1 MLINFF
7 QANYGV
13 SLVSTDIRQR
23 PGETEKTVVVSL
35 VMRHNGSILSS
46 FYLVQTIAIAVMALV
61 TFLFHVKNFRDRVVV
76 NLVLIV
82 ILTQMESTANKVNF
96 YF

>member
-23 PGETEKTVVVSL
+23 PGDTEKTVVVSL
-35 VMRHNGSILSS
+35 VMRRNGSILSS
-46 FYLVQTIAIAVMALV
+46 FYLVQTIAIAMMALV

-96 YF
+96 Y